1 MSCVII
7 VFGRIAFK
15 DTIDFS
21 FIILRYIKLS
31 FVSHLISRNHKL
43 LIIITIIFILS
54 GSRYSGE

>member
-15 DTIDFS
+15 DTIEFS
-21 FIILRYIKLS
+21 FIILLYIKLS

-54 GSRYSGE
+54 GSR